1 MVIRIVLYTGRVHS
15 NIRGYFYMFM
25 CFRYMNEI
33 RINTKIPRLD
43 YKKTQDLLQLL
54 LAVKLLEAERM
65 EDSFL

>member
-1 MVIRIVLYTGRVHS
+1 MKETADEIGQHS
-15 NIRGYFYMFM
+15 NTV
-25 CFRYMNEI
+25 RYRLECI
-33 RINTKIPRLD
+33 GRLTGLD